1 MSLLIVFLYIV
12 IPLCCLIGIHRVSSV
27 SKELDK
33 DSSLELRGVGMIMI
47 VLTHA
52 TAGAPLNAS
61 FFWSVTGIVGVALCF
76 FLSGYGLF
84 KSWKNKEN
92 YLQAFLPKK
101 LVRVLA
107 PYIIVYAL
115 FIASCMLLKEKL
127 PLTRAFFELA
137 TLQMGRSPLWYMK
150 VQLLLY
156 VLFYISFRFSKQEHM
171 KIIMQALLTF
181 AYYSI
186 AILLDI
192 PDYWYNTCLF
202 FPLGL
207 ILARY
212 EKQLIPILV
221 GMKSQLISLAIL
233 MLTYGVIYFRGWIIP
248 VLVENTY
255 MITFIIC
262 LIGAAS
268 YFTGSKCLKIMGR
281 YSMEVY
287 LIHSFLLNNR
297 IFGLFAPEKVFSYIV
312 LFSLTLLLAVLINQ
326 ISNAFMLL
334 TVKRYHY

>member
-12 IPLCCLIGIHRVSSV
+12 IPLCSLIGVHRVSSIRN
-27 SKELDK
+27 ELKK

-52 TAGAPLNAS
+52 TVGAPLNAS

-84 KSWKNKEN
+84 KSWKKKEN
-92 YLQAFLPKK
+92 YLQEFLPKRF
-101 LVRVLA
+101 VRVLS
-107 PYIIVYAL
+107 PYIIVYAI
-115 FIASCMLLKEKL
+115 FVASCILLKEKL
-127 PLTRAFFELA
+127 PLTRAFFELV

-156 VLFYISFRFSKQEHM
+156 LLFYISFRFSKQEHM
-171 KIIMQALLTF
+171 KIIMLALSTF
-181 AYYSI
+181 AYYFI

-212 EKQLIPILV
+212 EKQLFPILV
-221 GMKSQLISLAIL
+221 GIKSQLISLVVL
-233 MLTYGVIYFRGWIIP
+233 FLTYGVIYFRGWIIP

-262 LIGAAS
+262 LIGVSS
-268 YFTGSKCLKIMGR
+268 YFSGSKFLKIMGK

-297 IFGLFAPEKVFSYIV
+297 IFGLFAPEKTPSYIM
-312 LFSLTLLLAVLINQ
+312 LFCLTLLLAVPINHA
-326 ISNAFMLL
+326 SNKLSEAI
-334 TVKRYHY
+334 V